1 MNLSQES
8 KRNQDPIFEERV
20 GVYINYLSPKN
31 GQNMTSLDE
40 QTTLEQQRD
49 KGIETVPDLDIKSD
63 E

>member
-1 MNLSQES
+1 
-8 KRNQDPIFEERV
+8 
-20 GVYINYLSPKN
+20 
-31 GQNMTSLDE
+31 MTSLDE